1 MCVCVCV
8 CVYVRACACACVG
21 LWTDA
26 ARDVTRSPE
35 VSPSRVGSP
44 DLEHGPATVRAEE
57 LPLFDD
63 AMSLDAQ
70 IGTHTG
76 VRERGIGELGAC
88 NQVHVVAVLHD
99 CLRV

>member
-1 MCVCVCV
+1 MNLCIKNIIKTKSKQTNKI
-8 CVYVRACACACVG
+8 RE
-21 LWTDA
+21 TSTNET
-26 ARDVTRSPE
+26 VTQSPE

-57 LPLFDD
+57 LPLFDE
-63 AMSLDAQ
+63 AVSLDAQ